1 MDFKQIE
8 AFINVAKYKS
18 FSKAANISSFSQPAI
33 SSHIAKLEKDLGVQ
47 LLDRTSK
54 EVTMT
59 PAGESFLK
67 YAIDIISTKE
77 RAVRNISSFNNKVE
91 GKLNIAASTTPCN
104 TLVPKLLRDFHL
116 VYPGVN
122 FSVTELNSGEIIEKV
137 IKFDAEIGIVGEMV
151 NDEKIDC
158 YKLAEDELVV
168 ISPTSFN
175 FPEEISLKFLLKN
188 DFIMRERNSA
198 TRKTFEDFLHNK
210 HIELNKLNVSCE
222 VNSLDTII
230 QFVKSGIGV
239 SVVSSQVCDDYV
251 SCGLIR
257 RSNIINTPMLRSIY
271 LIVSSKRTLTSTA
284 KAFFNLCR
292 DKYKFEV

>member
-54 EVTMT
+54 EVTVT
-59 PAGESFLK
+59 PAGEKFLK

-77 RAVRNISSFNNKVE
+77 RAVRNVSSFNNKVE

-122 FSVTELNSGEIIEKV
+122 FSVSELNSGEIIENV

-158 YKLAEDELVV
+158 YKLVEDDLVV
-168 ISPTSFN
+168 ISPTSLD

-198 TRKTFEDFLHNK
+198 TRKTFEDILHNK
-210 HIELNKLNVSCE
+210 HIEFSKLNVSCE

-230 QFVKSGIGV
+230 QFVKSGLGV
-239 SVVSSQVCDDYV
+239 SVISSQVCDDYV
-251 SCGLIR
+251 SCGLMR
-257 RSNIINTPMLRSIY
+257 RSNIIDTPMLRSIY
-271 LIVSSKRTLTSTA
+271 LIVSSKRTLTSTS

>member
-8 AFINVAKYKS
+8 AFIKVAKYKS
-18 FSKAANISSFSQPAI
+18 FSKAANISSLSQPAI
-33 SSHIAKLEKDLGVQ
+33 SSHIAKLEKDLGLQ

-54 EVTMT
+54 EVTIT

-77 RAVRNISSFNNKVE
+77 RALRNISSFNDKVE
-91 GKLNIAASTTPCN
+91 GKLYIAATTTPCN
-104 TLVPKLLRDFHL
+104 TLVPQLLRDFHF

-122 FSVTELNSGEIIEKV
+122 FNVAELDSGEIIENV
-137 IKFDAEIGIVGEMV
+137 IKFDAEIGIVSEIV

-158 YKLAEDELVV
+158 YKLVEDELVV

-175 FPEEISLKFLLKN
+175 FPEEVSLKNLMKN

-198 TRKTFEDFLHNK
+198 TRKTFEDILHSKN
-210 HIELNKLNVSCE
+210 IELSKLNISCE

-239 SVVSSQVCDDYV
+239 SVISSQVCDDYV
-251 SCGLIR
+251 SCGIIR
-257 RSNIINTPMLRSIY
+257 KSNIINTPILRNMY
-271 LIVSSKRTLTSTA
+271 LIVSSRRTLTSTA
-284 KAFFNLCR
+284 RAFFNLCR

>member
-54 EVTMT
+54 EVTVT
-59 PAGESFLK
+59 PAGETFLK

-77 RAVRNISSFNNKVE
+77 RAVRNVSSFNNKVE

-122 FSVTELNSGEIIEKV
+122 FSVSELNSGEIIENV

-158 YKLAEDELVV
+158 YKLVEDDLVV
-168 ISPTSFN
+168 ISPTSLD

-198 TRKTFEDFLHNK
+198 TRKTFEDILHNK
-210 HIELNKLNVSCE
+210 HIEFSKLNVSCE

-230 QFVKSGIGV
+230 QFVKSGLGV
-239 SVVSSQVCDDYV
+239 SVISSQVCDDYV
-251 SCGLIR
+251 SCGLMR
-257 RSNIINTPMLRSIY
+257 RSNIIDTPMLRSIY
-271 LIVSSKRTLTSTA
+271 LIVSSKRTLTSTS

>member
-54 EVTMT
+54 EVTIT
-59 PAGESFLK
+59 PAGETFLK
-67 YAIDIISTKE
+67 YAIDIISMKE

-91 GKLNIAASTTPCN
+91 GKLYIAASTTPCN
-104 TLVPKLLRDFHL
+104 TLVPQLLRDFHL

-122 FSVTELNSGEIIEKV
+122 FNVTELNSGEIIENV

-158 YKLAEDELVV
+158 YKLVEDELVV
-168 ISPTSFN
+168 ISPTSFD
-175 FPEEISLKFLLKN
+175 FPEEVSLKSLMKN

-198 TRKTFEDFLHNK
+198 TRKTFEDILHNK
-210 HIELNKLNVSCE
+210 HIGLSNLNISCE

-239 SVVSSQVCDDYV
+239 SVVSSQVCNDYV

-257 RSNIINTPMLRSIY
+257 KSNIINTPMLRNIY

-292 DKYKFEV
+292 HKYKFEV